1 MKPQQLGTRSQTTT
15 MSTDGRHLLDALSQT
30 PFVDSVELALI
41 LGEPHATVHRA
52 LAGLLA
58 DGIVGRVSHGTAH
71 LTSSQ
76 RYHLTA
82 NGIREAAELLGFAT
96 PSDFVR
102 AYPVSRE
109 WLTLL
114 IRRTDAVAAVYR
126 LTASMSPG
134 IDGLRSH
141 VEFHRR
147 GRFDAT
153 ITLHDG
159 RTFGVIRQGLALRRR
174 SLYDRLRAIAEYD
187 YTRRPDTILVL
198 TPSVWEQRLTTRF
211 CMERNLEDSYVGVE
225 SRNTLERRDRHV

>member
-1 MKPQQLGTRSQTTT
+1 MAISERQL
-15 MSTDGRHLLDALSQT
+15 LAALSRT
-30 PFVDSVELALI
+30 PFVGSTELAGI

-52 LAGLLA
+52 LTSLLA
-58 DGIVGRVSHGTAH
+58 NGITGRVSHGTAH
-71 LTSSQ
+71 LPSSQ
-76 RYHLTA
+76 RYYLTTK
-82 NGIREAAELLGFAT
+82 GIRQATGALGFET

-114 IRRTDAVAAVYR
+114 VRRMDAVAAAYR
-126 LTASMSPG
+126 RAASLSPG

-159 RTFGVIRQGLALRRR
+159 RGFGVVRQGVALRCR
-174 SLYDRLRAIAEYD
+174 
-187 YTRRPDTILVL
+187 
-198 TPSVWEQRLTTRF
+198 
-211 CMERNLEDSYVGVE
+211 
-225 SRNTLERRDRHV
+225 

>member
-1 MKPQQLGTRSQTTT
+1 MAK
-15 MSTDGRHLLDALSQT
+15 
-30 PFVDSVELALI
+30 
-41 LGEPHATVHRA
+41 PHATVHRA
-52 LAGLLA
+52 LTGLLA
-58 DGIVGRVSHGTAH
+58 DGIVGRANHGTAH
-71 LTSSQ
+71 LPSSQ
-76 RYHLTA
+76 RYYLTA
-82 NGIREAAELLGFAT
+82 QGIREAAGILGFET

-114 IRRTDAVAAVYR
+114 VRRMDAVAAVYR
-126 LTASMSPG
+126 LAASLSPG

-159 RTFGVIRQGLALRRR
+159 RSFGVVRQGLALRRR

-187 YTRRPDTILVL
+187 YTRRPEATLIL
-198 TPSVWEQRLTTRF
+198 TPSVWEERLTTRF
-211 CMERNLEDSYVGVE
+211 CINLNL
-225 SRNTLERRDRHV
+225 R